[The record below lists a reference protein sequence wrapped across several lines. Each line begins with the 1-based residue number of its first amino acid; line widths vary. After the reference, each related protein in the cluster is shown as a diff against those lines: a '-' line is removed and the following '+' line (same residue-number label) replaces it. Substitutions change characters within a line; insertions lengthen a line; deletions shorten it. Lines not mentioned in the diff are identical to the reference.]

1 MIGIAICTHSDF
13 AQGLLNAVEMIAG
26 RQEQLTAL
34 NFMGDIGLE
43 EYGEQL
49 KKVSESFSDGCIFVT
64 DLENATP
71 FNAAL
76 IAIAYTD
83 NVILTGASL
92 PLMLELVIKRAS
104 GDYDAKSLASE
115 VLNSHCDA
123 VSLKTSKEI
132 FGQ

>member
-26 RQEQLTAL
+26 SQEQLTAL

-49 KKVSESFSDGCIFVT
+49 KNASEAFSDGCIFVT

-71 FNAAL
+71 YNAAL
-76 IAIAYTD
+76 IAIAYTG

-104 GDYDAKSLASE
+104 KDYDPESLASE
-115 VLNSHCDA
+115 VLKSHCDT

-132 FGQ
+132 FGR